1 MSLCL
6 SSKVILLW
14 WITHPPSSSNSK
26 QPLVTISWR
35 NAPLF
40 TPHLLVL
47 ETIVCTQDFNALA
60 LLVYRFLNV
69 EHFFSRL
76 VEAVVIS
83 FVLQRCFR
91 ASGFSKANQKPI
103 MMMTLKEGSTDCLAD
118 FAQCSFLQSKK
129 YKVLSDLQ
137 VNPMNE

>member
-1 MSLCL
+1 M
-6 SSKVILLW
+6 
-14 WITHPPSSSNSK
+14 
-26 QPLVTISWR
+26 TISWR

-83 FVLQRCFR
+83 FVLQRCCFR
-91 ASGFSKANQKPI
+91 FLKGKPKADN
-103 MMMTLKEGSTDCLAD
+103 DDD
-118 FAQCSFLQSKK
+118 FKGR
-129 YKVLSDLQ
+129 
-137 VNPMNE
+137 